1 MISTIDTYLCC
12 YRSFFFFISV
22 KKNNYNADTSKRGSS
37 IEATIGVASG
47 SGSTIEATIGVASG
61 SVARSAMKGVDSER
75 ETRTENVSSECG
87 SMGATSQV
95 TLVDDG
101 INYVDEDSYI
111 MKIRDKMYSEYD
123 ALLVS
128 TICQAPVLYRN
139 DYFYDWLSDAA
150 GVAFI
155 ELHGHSNFGPSMEKC
170 MNCNRVKKKGSAP
183 PSIQHSKEC
192 PFNNFI
198 FNEPVIENNVPI
210 VYFYCKK
217 TKKKTKNVEQFADCV
232 VEKADSR
239 KKNK

>member
-1 MISTIDTYLCC
+1 M
-12 YRSFFFFISV
+12 V
-22 KKNNYNADTSKRGSS
+22 TS
-37 IEATIGVASG
+37 
-47 SGSTIEATIGVASG
+47 
-61 SVARSAMKGVDSER
+61 
-75 ETRTENVSSECG
+75 
-87 SMGATSQV
+87 
-95 TLVDDG
+95 VDDG

-111 MKIRDKMYSEYD
+111 KKIHDEMYSEYD
-123 ALLVS
+123 ALKVS

-217 TKKKTKNVEQFADCV
+217 TKKNIKNVEQFADCV
-232 VEKADSR
+232 VEKADNR
-239 KKNK
+239 KK